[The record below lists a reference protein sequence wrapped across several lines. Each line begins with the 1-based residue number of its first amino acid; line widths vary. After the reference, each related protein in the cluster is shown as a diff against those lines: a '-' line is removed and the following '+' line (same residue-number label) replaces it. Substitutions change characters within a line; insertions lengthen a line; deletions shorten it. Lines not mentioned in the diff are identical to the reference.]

1 MALNV
6 LLDSK
11 CKFFEQKE
19 SKQFKTYRLRQFY
32 ISHYF
37 DPFILII
44 NGCKLFSGFSTKYKA
59 RKLGALFLLK

>member
-19 SKQFKTYRLRQFY
+19 SKQFKTYRLGLFY
-32 ISHYF
+32 I
-37 DPFILII
+37 
-44 NGCKLFSGFSTKYKA
+44 YKA
-59 RKLGALFLLK
+59 LILLIYSWIAVNYILVSQQKIKPAH